1 MSYSLIVFVAVVGLF
16 LFSSIRVLNEYE
28 RAVIFRLGRYYRTK
42 GPGLIIVI
50 PVIDRSVRISLRLVT
65 MDVPSQDII
74 TKDNVSVKVNAVVY
88 FRVLNPENAVI
99 EVEDFL
105 YATGQLSQTTLR
117 SVLGQ
122 MELDDLLSEREKINH
137 QLQELLDQ
145 ATDPWGVKV
154 TNVEVKHVDL
164 PADMQRAIARQAE
177 AERERRAKIIHAE
190 GEFQASGRLAE
201 AATIIGRAPGA
212 LQLRFLQTLSE
223 VATENN
229 STIIFPLPLDLL
241 RPLMGMVE
249 PPAGGSPAVGG
260 GEEKKEDKV

>member
-1 MSYSLIVFVAVVGLF
+1 MNWSIIIGVIIILLFFVSA
-16 LFSSIRVLNEYE
+16 IRVLNEYE
-28 RAVIFRLGRYYRTK
+28 RGVIFRLGRFLSTK
-42 GPGLIIVI
+42 GPGLIIVL
-50 PVIDRSVRISLRLVT
+50 PVIDRMVRVGLRLVT
-65 MDVPSQDII
+65 MDVPPQDIV

-88 FRVLNPENAVI
+88 FRVLNPERAII

-122 MELDDLLSEREKINH
+122 MDLDDLLSEREKINS

-145 ATDPWGVKV
+145 ATDPWGIKV
-154 TNVEVKHVDL
+154 TNVELKHVDL
-164 PADMQRAIARQAE
+164 PHEMQRAIARQAE
-177 AERERRAKIIHAE
+177 AERERRAKVIHAE
-190 GEFQASGRLAE
+190 GEYQASERLAQ
-201 AATIIGRAPGA
+201 AATTIATAPGA

-241 RPLMGMVE
+241 RPFIE
-249 PPAGGSPAVGG
+249 AGTGAAPKGEIEGG
-260 GEEKKEDKV
+260 DA